1 MKETKPIRKTKQQ
14 QDIAKGYAFRLYMSG
29 ETQKAIAKEVH
40 VTEATVSKWVNKEN
54 WEGQKKDQN
63 ASTVTLANSMMA
75 AAKKMSELIVTE
87 ITGGSANI
95 DTVTKC
101 SDNLVK
107 IMASAERIAKT
118 VTKATIIDVVIALE
132 RWLMHR
138 AETDKEL
145 NPELIGLIN
154 KYHRKYVEYISA
166 QEA

>member
-1 MKETKPIRKTKQQ
+1 M
-14 QDIAKGYAFRLYMSG
+14 AKGYAFRLYMSG

-40 VTEATVSKWVNKEN
+40 VTEATVSRWVNKED

-63 ASTVTLANSMMA
+63 ASTVTLANSMMS

-87 ITGGSANI
+87 IAGGSANI

-107 IMASAERIAKT
+107 IMASTERIAKT

-132 RWLMHR
+132 RWLIHR

-145 NPELIGLIN
+145 TPDLIAIIN
-154 KYHRKYVEYISA
+154 KYHRKYIEYISA
-166 QEA
+166 QEG

>member
-1 MKETKPIRKTKQQ
+1 MEAKTTKKTKQQ
-14 QDIAKGYAFRLYMSG
+14 QDMAKGYAFRLYMSG

-40 VTEATVSKWVNKEN
+40 VTEATVSKWVNKED

-87 ITGGSANI
+87 IAGGSANI

-132 RWLMHR
+132 RWLIHR

-145 NPELIGLIN
+145 TPDLIAIIN
-154 KYHRKYVEYISA
+154 KYHRKYIEYISA
-166 QEA
+166 QEG

>member
-1 MKETKPIRKTKQQ
+1 MEVKTTKKTKQQ
-14 QDIAKGYAFRLYMSG
+14 QEMAKGYAFRLYMSG

-40 VTEATVSKWVNKEN
+40 VTEATISKWVNREN
-54 WEGQKKDQN
+54 WEEQKKDQN

-87 ITGGSANI
+87 IAGGSANI

-132 RWLMHR
+132 RWLIHR

-145 NPELIGLIN
+145 TPDLIAIIN
-154 KYHRKYVEYISA
+154 KYHRKYIEYISA
-166 QEA
+166 QEG